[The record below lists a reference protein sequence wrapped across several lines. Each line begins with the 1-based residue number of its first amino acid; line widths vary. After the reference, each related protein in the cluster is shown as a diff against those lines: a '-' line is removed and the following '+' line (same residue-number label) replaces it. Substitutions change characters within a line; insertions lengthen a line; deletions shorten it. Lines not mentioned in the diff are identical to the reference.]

1 MMIISQTG
9 FFQEVKQSCQKKSAP
24 LNLWD
29 DETDPETGN
38 FRYLANYDPAREM
51 YVQMPENE
59 DIQTESAVESQA

>member
-1 MMIISQTG
+1 MP
-9 FFQEVKQSCQKKSAP
+9 KKSAP